1 MAENKQQTEDDT
13 IPYMIKLEELTCIH
27 PEIRESII
35 TLIKIL
41 KMRKTS
47 LKQTLMNLGHHS
59 NIIDEE
65 LRDEDFGIVY
75 SNIDLLTIHLPNL
88 RREQI
93 NWNTLQQEE
102 IGLLADFI
110 VEIIEKANQIKEK
123 VIKEPIKQKED
134 MMDEQEK
141 TAFEQVVRKELASLN
156 DRETKIDYSNSLKK
170 IRDRLSTK
178 EKEILANNICLEFYG
193 KKLEEMEWKIGK
205 RKKAD
210 AKSAMQ

>member
-1 MAENKQQTEDDT
+1 
-13 IPYMIKLEELTCIH
+13 
-27 PEIRESII
+27 
-35 TLIKIL
+35 
-41 KMRKTS
+41 
-47 LKQTLMNLGHHS
+47 MNLGHHS